1 MHPGRIRLAVRIDQG
16 LGGMGEIMKGLL
28 AVIAMLVS
36 SSLAA
41 HDHHRVIYYA
51 SDLVPWC
58 RDEAQAPYI
67 AKNITPYNWTASYH
81 DSGNMLYVDGRLR
94 VHDTDVEV
102 HCRIASGARLEYGV
116 IEIQDPS
123 L

>member
-1 MHPGRIRLAVRIDQG
+1 
-16 LGGMGEIMKGLL
+16 MGEIMKVLLTAIAL
-28 AVIAMLVS
+28 AVSVPAV
-36 SSLAA
+36 A

-67 AKNITPYNWTASYH
+67 AKNITPYNWTSSYH
-81 DSGNMLYVDGRLR
+81 DSGGMLYVDGKIR
-94 VHDTDVEV
+94 VHEADVEV
-102 HCRIASGARLEYGV
+102 HCRIASGARLEYAV
-116 IEIQDPS
+116 VEIDDPD

>member
-1 MHPGRIRLAVRIDQG
+1 
-16 LGGMGEIMKGLL
+16 MKTMV
-28 AVIAMLVS
+28 AIIV
-36 SSLAA
+36 LAA
-41 HDHHRVIYYA
+41 SFPALAHEHHRVIYYA

-58 RDEAQAPYI
+58 RDEAQAPYV

-81 DSGNMLYVDGRLR
+81 DSGNMLYVDGKLR

-102 HCRIASGARLEYGV
+102 HCRLASGARLGYAV
-116 IEIQDPS
+116 IEIDDPA